1 MIEVFFEVFFAFDL
15 SFLQEDL
22 AEEGSSDGRK
32 KDLVVNA
39 HLLTSVFVLTQQ
51 VNKGQATQLMCLLIV
66 QGSPL
71 FSSSSRSV
79 SCKQDRPP

>member
-1 MIEVFFEVFFAFDL
+1 MLDEQGFFAFDL

-39 HLLTSVFVLTQQ
+39 HLLTSVFVLT
-51 VNKGQATQLMCLLIV
+51 
-66 QGSPL
+66 
-71 FSSSSRSV
+71 SRSL
-79 SCKQDRPP
+79 S